1 MINPHRGSVT
11 TLALPL
17 PLKYIM
23 TLGKCVCVWGGGNQ
37 FSSVTIDQYY
47 MTPIIDAA
55 ADA

>member
-23 TLGKCVCVWGGGNQ
+23 TLGKCVCVCGGNQ

-47 MTPIIDAA
+47 ITPMIDAA